1 MGMSAFLNQYV
12 LSKKRAGKTVAAVL
26 ALSLVISPV
35 QWAVAAPEKAAG
47 AETALEQSGG
57 NEEPAGECEETPE
70 IGRAHV

>member
-26 ALSLVISPV
+26 ALSLVISPA

-57 NEEPAGECEETPE
+57 NEEPAGECEETPGE
-70 IGRAHV
+70 NGI